1 MVRAWNSES
10 SEKSKHN
17 KNHPQSHP
25 NLFLNALKQM
35 NILRIKILFHAF
47 IVILWEFP
55 HVLSSTQKRYVTILP
70 EYMP

>member
-1 MVRAWNSES
+1 
-10 SEKSKHN
+10 
-17 KNHPQSHP
+17 
-25 NLFLNALKQM
+25 M

-55 HVLSSTQKRYVTILP
+55 HVVSSTQKRYVTILP